1 MVTDRTAPVETA
13 ALAAEVE
20 GLLEPAEADGVFR
33 DTRECGGALLL
44 AALLLISP
52 PTPGP
57 RLTFAKAE
65 GKALAEQTQGAVP
78 LSAVIAD
85 AATGVALALR
95 GEGDPYALSGILR
108 QSDALTPAAIRV
120 LGADALAPYAMDQV
134 GAPVGADDEA
144 VVRQALTAY
153 PPGADAS
160 EVSVW
165 SYRGLVEASHAFL
178 PGNAQHWPPPPE
190 AAAEWVDHDPW
201 PRLSHRVSQLAAL
214 ALPGLAPGLTE
225 QLATRTDDLA
235 RGFVRAVRRRDWL
248 QAAGLGRWLARL
260 PEVPESLGLDSGL
273 AFVRQMGVGDP
284 RVTLHIAAAQRFY
297 GRGW

>member
-1 MVTDRTAPVETA
+1 M
-13 ALAAEVE
+13 
-20 GLLEPAEADGVFR
+20 
-33 DTRECGGALLL
+33 
-44 AALLLISP
+44 
-52 PTPGP
+52 
-57 RLTFAKAE
+57 
-65 GKALAEQTQGAVP
+65 
-78 LSAVIAD
+78 IAD

-190 AAAEWVDHDPW
+190 ATAEWVDHDPW
-201 PRLSHRVSQLAAL
+201 PKLSHRVSQLAAL

-225 QLATRTDDLA
+225 RLATRTDDLA

-273 AFVRQMGVGDP
+273 AFVRQMGGGDP

>member
-1 MVTDRTAPVETA
+1 M
-13 ALAAEVE
+13 
-20 GLLEPAEADGVFR
+20 
-33 DTRECGGALLL
+33 
-44 AALLLISP
+44 
-52 PTPGP
+52 
-57 RLTFAKAE
+57 
-65 GKALAEQTQGAVP
+65 AEQTQGAVP

-134 GAPVGADDEA
+134 GAHIGADDEA
-144 VVRQALTAY
+144 VVRQALAAY

-178 PGNAQHWPPPPE
+178 PGSAQHWPSPPE
-190 AAAEWVDHDPW
+190 ATADWVDQDPW
-201 PRLSHRVSQLAAL
+201 PKLSHRVSQVAAL
-214 ALPGLAPGLTE
+214 ALPGLAPGLAE

-260 PEVPESLGLDSGL
+260 PEAPQTLGLDSGL
-273 AFVRQMGVGDP
+273 AFVRHMGGGDP
-284 RVTLHIAAAQRFY
+284 RVALHVAAAQRFY

>member
-1 MVTDRTAPVETA
+1 M
-13 ALAAEVE
+13 
-20 GLLEPAEADGVFR
+20 
-33 DTRECGGALLL
+33 
-44 AALLLISP
+44 
-52 PTPGP
+52 
-57 RLTFAKAE
+57 
-65 GKALAEQTQGAVP
+65 AEQTQGAVP

-108 QSDALTPAAIRV
+108 QEDALTPAAVRV
-120 LGADALAPYAMDQV
+120 LGADALAPYAMEHLA
-134 GAPVGADDEA
+134 APIGADDEA
-144 VVRQALTAY
+144 VVRQALAAY

-178 PGNAQHWPPPPE
+178 PGGAQQWPPAP
-190 AAAEWVDHDPW
+190 AAQAGWVERDAW
-201 PRLSHRVSQLAAL
+201 PKLAHRVSQLAAL
-214 ALPGLAPGLTE
+214 ALPGLASGLAE
-225 QLATRTDDLA
+225 QLAARRDDLA

-260 PEVPESLGLDSGL
+260 PDVPETLGLDSGL
-273 AFVRQMGVGDP
+273 AFVRQMGGGDP
-284 RVTLHIAAAQRFY
+284 RVALHVVAAQRFY